1 MLGPV
6 DFEKHHPAAPVPA
19 AGIRASDADRDRTAR
34 ILGDALAEGRL
45 TGQEHAERLD
55 ALFAVKTV
63 GELDRL
69 VRDLPADPADA
80 AAPGGIPGT
89 GLAGGAAARPPVGAY
104 AAAAA
109 ASRGLPGRTEDV
121 VAVCSSAARRGRWR
135 PAARTRALAVMGDV
149 TLDLTESVFEQQ
161 LTEINVSCV
170 LGNVE
175 ILVPENVTLR
185 GFGNG
190 VLGNFEVRA
199 DGSADPDP
207 QAPVVIV
214 RGFSVLGN
222 IEARNKSGT
231 RLVDLAA
238 RRRASGR

>member
-80 AAPGGIPGT
+80 AAPGGIPGA

-109 ASRGLPGRTEDV
+109 ASRGLPAGRRTWSR
-121 VAVCSSAARRGRWR
+121 CAAAP
-135 PAARTRALAVMGDV
+135 PAGAAGGPPPVPARSRSWAM
-149 TLDLTESVFEQQ
+149 
-161 LTEINVSCV
+161 
-170 LGNVE
+170 
-175 ILVPENVTLR
+175 
-185 GFGNG
+185 
-190 VLGNFEVRA
+190 
-199 DGSADPDP
+199 
-207 QAPVVIV
+207 
-214 RGFSVLGN
+214 
-222 IEARNKSGT
+222 
-231 RLVDLAA
+231 
-238 RRRASGR
+238 